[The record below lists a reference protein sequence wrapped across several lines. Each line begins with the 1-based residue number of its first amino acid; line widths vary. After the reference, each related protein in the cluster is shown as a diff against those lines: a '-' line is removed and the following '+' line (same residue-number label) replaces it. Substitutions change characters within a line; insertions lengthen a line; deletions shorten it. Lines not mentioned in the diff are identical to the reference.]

1 MAADP
6 NASSLAVDQNTTYVV
21 YDGECPFCS
30 RYIRFL
36 RIRQAIGSVELID
49 GRTSHP
55 VVGRITAAGVNLDE
69 GMALVHGSQVYL
81 GAECIHRLAL
91 MSTDVNWF
99 NRLNA
104 IVFRSSGAS
113 RLLYPLLRAGRNLT
127 LALLGRRK
135 ITS

>member
-1 MAADP
+1 MSADP

-30 RYIRFL
+30 RYIRLL

-49 GRTSHP
+49 ARTSHP
-55 VVGRITAAGVNLDE
+55 VVDRITAAGANLDE
-69 GMALVHGSQVYL
+69 GMALVQGSQVYL
-81 GAECIHRLAL
+81 GSECIHRLAL

-135 ITS
+135 ITG